1 MIPEKIR
8 RGVEENKPKN
18 VLPARNCLFAGCPC
32 FSAVI
37 FLEGEMSG
45 LPLVFKESEN
55 LDWVFIIGDHD
66 GPFCVA
72 KILDR
77 SGF

>member
-8 RGVEENKPKN
+8 RRVKESKPKN
-18 VLPARNCLFAGCPC
+18 VLPARDCLFAGCPC

-55 LDWVFIIGDHD
+55 LDWIIIVGDHD
-66 GPFCVA
+66 DPFCVA
-72 KILDR
+72 KIIDR